1 MDFNTARVKGHEIHG
16 TFWKS
21 LCITFESKGG
31 TEREK
36 KGAALVTPIYNGQ
49 NELLPF
55 SRQLLFPFAFT
66 LRTLWPSG
74 AVHSQ
79 TIIFDGE
86 EVEVLM
92 GSR

>member
-1 MDFNTARVKGHEIHG
+1 MKYIAHFGDLSGLPLRVKVVRSGM
-16 TFWKS
+16 
-21 LCITFESKGG
+21 
-31 TEREK
+31 K
-36 KGAALVTPIYNGQ
+36 KKKKKWGAALVTPIYNGQ

-55 SRQLLFPFAFT
+55 SRQLPFAFAFT
-66 LRTLWPSG
+66 LWTFWPSG

-86 EVEVLM
+86 EVEVLL

>member
-1 MDFNTARVKGHEIHG
+1 MAHFGDLSELPLRVKVVRSR
-16 TFWKS
+16 TKK
-21 LCITFESKGG
+21 KGG
-31 TEREK
+31 VQPWSLQFIMVKTSRFHF
-36 KGAALVTPIYNGQ
+36 LDNC
-49 NELLPF
+49 LP
-55 SRQLLFPFAFT
+55 PFAFT
-66 LRTLWPSG
+66 LWTLWPSG

>member
-1 MDFNTARVKGHEIHG
+1 MT
-16 TFWKS
+16 S
-21 LCITFESKGG
+21 ESAGG
-31 TEREK
+31 AAQEE
-36 KGAALVTPIYNGQ
+36 KGAASVTPIYNGQ

-55 SRQLLFPFAFT
+55 SPLLPFAFAFT